1 MIITGTDIKYTQAP
15 LPFVGQ
21 KKFYKTPFCEI
32 IKRFNGQTVFDAF
45 GGSGLLSRYTKDTR
59 PDLDVYFN
67 SVDDYCWR
75 LSVVDDTNRVLDE
88 MRLAGAY
95 RTHNEYK
102 RYSPDVEKRLKEI
115 VEKGL
120 DKYTCYVN
128 LFARSGHAPRAIC
141 RTVNYSV
148 DLCEHWFD
156 GLIITKHTLFS
167 INNAYDCDLYIL
179 DPPYLSKP
187 RQTRSNEDYLGD
199 TNGARTFC
207 KECILS
213 KKNII
218 LFDEVDSDLI
228 QLFRE
233 VNKDRT
239 IHEHVKKYTKLLA
252 KDMMITNV

>member
-32 IKRFNGQTVFDAF
+32 IERFHGQTVFDAF
-45 GGSGLLSRYTKDTR
+45 GGSGLLSRYAKDTR
-59 PDLDVYFN
+59 PDLNVYFN

-95 RTHNEYK
+95 RIDKAHK
-102 RYSPDVEKRLKEI
+102 RYNQDVEKRLKEI

-120 DKYTCYVN
+120 DKYTCQTN
-128 LFARSGHAPRAIC
+128 LFVRHGNTPRARC

-148 DLCEHWFD
+148 DLCKHWLD
-156 GLIITKHTLFS
+156 GLCKLSQTLFS
-167 INNAYDCDLYIL
+167 INQSNDYDLYIL
-179 DPPYLSKP
+179 DPPYLLKP
-187 RQTRSNEDYLGD
+187 RQTRSDEESLGD

-207 KECILS
+207 KECILA

-233 VNKDRT
+233 VNKDRK
-239 IHEHVKKYTKLLA
+239 IHEHVKQYTKSFA